1 MTSGGV
7 RADENGCA
15 ARPRAG
21 VAGCEPICA
30 AAPTAAHTSAAMLR
44 AMTTAN
50 FTREIS
56 GAIEPLCRKITAM
69 VRTWSATVEAIL
81 QNDDLSSRKG
91 VCVSE
96 TSD

>member
-1 MTSGGV
+1 MTSGVGP
-7 RADENGCA
+7 ADEYGCA
-15 ARPRAG
+15 ARARAG
-21 VAGCEPICA
+21 VAGCEPVCA
-30 AAPTAAHTSAAMLR
+30 AAPAAAPISAVMLR

-56 GAIEPLCRKITAM
+56 GAIERLCRKITAM

-81 QNDDLSSRKG
+81 QNDDLSSRRG
-91 VCVSE
+91 ACVSE